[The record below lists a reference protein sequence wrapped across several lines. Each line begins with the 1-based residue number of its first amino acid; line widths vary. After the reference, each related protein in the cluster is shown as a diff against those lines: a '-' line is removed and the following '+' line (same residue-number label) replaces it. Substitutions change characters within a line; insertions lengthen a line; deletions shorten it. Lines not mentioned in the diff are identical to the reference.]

1 MAGLVSVYIQH
12 FTYAGLLVVLILCG
26 MGLPIPEDVALLA
39 GGFLVHRGV
48 IQYPMTLAVA
58 LVGVVAGDN
67 SLFFLGRRFGTGL
80 VKYLGIGR
88 PRSQRQIDW
97 LKSFMQRYGH
107 RAILYARFV
116 AGLRAL
122 VYLTA
127 GSFGVN
133 PLRFFLYDLA
143 GAVISVP
150 IVVTLG
156 YLFGNEIEVVLRLY
170 RRGRE
175 TGVAGG
181 GALARR
187 YRDADADV
195 HTRTRGNPD
204 LADTGCARTPLA
216 RTFAESGAPR
226 L

>member
-1 MAGLVSVYIQH
+1 LAGLVSAYIQH
-12 FTYAGLLVVLILCG
+12 FTYAGLLVVLVLCG

-39 GGFLVHRGV
+39 GGFLVHRGI
-48 IQYPMTLAVA
+48 IQYPITILIA

-80 VKYLGIGR
+80 VAYLGIGR

-97 LKSFMQRYGH
+97 LKKFMDRHGN
-107 RAILYARFV
+107 RAIFYARFV

-127 GSFGVN
+127 GSLGVS

-150 IVVTLG
+150 LVITLG
-156 YLFGNEIEVVLRLY
+156 YLFGNELEAVLRYIGGFEKVIWLVLVLSLAVIAM
-170 RRGRE
+170 RMLMFTRERGE
-175 TGVAGG
+175 TP
-181 GALARR
+181 
-187 YRDADADV
+187 
-195 HTRTRGNPD
+195 T
-204 LADTGCARTPLA
+204 
-216 RTFAESGAPR
+216 
-226 L
+226 

>member
-1 MAGLVSVYIQH
+1 MTGLVSVYIQH

-26 MGLPIPEDVALLA
+26 MGLPIPEDAALLA
-39 GGFLVHRGV
+39 GGFLVHRGI
-48 IQYPMTLAVA
+48 IQYPTTLAVA
-58 LVGVVAGDN
+58 LIGVVAGDN

-80 VKYLGIGR
+80 VKYLVIGR

-97 LKSFMQRYGH
+97 LKGFMERHGH

-133 PLRFFLYDLA
+133 PLRFFMYDLA

-156 YLFGNEIEVVLRLY
+156 YLFGGQIEVVLEYIGGVEKLVWLVVALSLGVIAMRMLMFT
-170 RRGRE
+170 RE
-175 TGVAGG
+175 
-181 GALARR
+181 
-187 YRDADADV
+187 
-195 HTRTRGNPD
+195 HEE
-204 LADTGCARTPLA
+204 TP
-216 RTFAESGAPR
+216 T
-226 L
+226 

>member
-1 MAGLVSVYIQH
+1 MTGLVSVYIQH

-26 MGLPIPEDVALLA
+26 MGLPIPEDAALLA
-39 GGFLVHRGV
+39 GGFLVHRGI
-48 IQYPMTLAVA
+48 IQYPTTLAVA
-58 LVGVVAGDN
+58 LIGVVAGDN

-80 VKYLGIGR
+80 VKYLVIGR

-97 LKSFMQRYGH
+97 LKGFMERHGH

-133 PLRFFLYDLA
+133 PLRFFMYDLA

-156 YLFGNEIEVVLRLY
+156 YLFGSQIEVVLEYIGGVEKLVWLVVALSLGVIAMRMLMFT
-170 RRGRE
+170 RE
-175 TGVAGG
+175 
-181 GALARR
+181 
-187 YRDADADV
+187 
-195 HTRTRGNPD
+195 HEE
-204 LADTGCARTPLA
+204 TP
-216 RTFAESGAPR
+216 T
-226 L
+226 

>member
-1 MAGLVSVYIQH
+1 MAGLVSAYIEH

-26 MGLPIPEDVALLA
+26 MGLPIPEDAALLA
-39 GGFLVHRGV
+39 GGFLVHRGI
-48 IQYPMTLAVA
+48 IQYPMMLAVA

-67 SLFFLGRRFGTGL
+67 SLFFLGRRYGTGL
-80 VKYLGIGR
+80 VAYLGLGR
-88 PRSQRQIDW
+88 PRSQRQIEW
-97 LKSFMQRYGH
+97 LKQFMHRHGH

-127 GSFGVN
+127 GSLGVN

-156 YLFGNEIEVVLRLY
+156 YLFGNELEAALRYIGGAEKLLWLVVALSLGVYAMRMLMFT
-170 RRGRE
+170 RGRE
-175 TGVAGG
+175 E
-181 GALARR
+181 
-187 YRDADADV
+187 
-195 HTRTRGNPD
+195 
-204 LADTGCARTPLA
+204 TP
-216 RTFAESGAPR
+216 T
-226 L
+226 